1 MVKHGSLTAL
11 FHELVR
17 AAMSTQQVAS
27 SEVTEFYLV
36 QLLEGFVRPDR
47 RDLLDPPLGID
58 YLEAMRLPIHQRVG
72 KLRRVADT
80 ALFISGVFFD
90 SLERRLVGA
99 DYYAALGSAAYAHL
113 SSDARQGALAEPFEE
128 LAGRFPQFVRVLAEI
143 SDQEL
148 FRRQQDTLRLYKRWL
163 HTRGEREAELLARRG
178 VIPVA
183 PPQPFRH

>member
-1 MVKHGSLTAL
+1 MVKTGNLTAL

-17 AAMSTQQVAS
+17 TAMTAQQVAS
-27 SEVTEFYLV
+27 SETTEYYLV

-58 YLEAMRLPIHQRVG
+58 YLQALHLPMHQRVG

-99 DYYAALGSAAYAHL
+99 EYYAALGRTAYAHL
-113 SSDARQGALAEPFEE
+113 SSGAGRSPLAEPFEE

-143 SDQEL
+143 SDREI

-163 HTRGEREAELLARRG
+163 HTRGEREADLLVQRG
-178 VIPVA
+178 VIPAA